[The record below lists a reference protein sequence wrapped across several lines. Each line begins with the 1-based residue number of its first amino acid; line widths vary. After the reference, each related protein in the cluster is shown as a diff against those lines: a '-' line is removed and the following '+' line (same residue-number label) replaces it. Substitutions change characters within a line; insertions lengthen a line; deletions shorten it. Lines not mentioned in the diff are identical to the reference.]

1 MARRKKSDEKVIHVI
16 FGPGGGR
23 AGTLGSEEAKAA
35 NERTSA
41 PTDPASA
48 EPVSDV
54 FTKSEI
60 TRLIGLSEARL
71 RSLDKAGVVTPSAR
85 RNGRRVYD
93 FADLIAL
100 RTAKAL
106 FDQRIRLREVTR
118 AIQALKSDLPKV
130 KRPLSELRIVSDG
143 RSIVVD
149 SAEGAFEPATG
160 QMMLDLSVKTLRED
174 IVRVLRPSAGR
185 ERARAAYELY
195 LEASNLDEDPSTLEQ
210 AIELYKRAL
219 ELDPWLAIAHTN
231 LGNIAFRRQ
240 LSEEAEVYYRKALEI
255 DGRQPEAKYNL
266 GYLMLERGEPEHSVT
281 YFRGAIE
288 ADPDFADAHFNLAM
302 AYEQMGKADEA
313 RPFWESYI
321 ALEPHGTWTDIARR
335 HL

>member
-1 MARRKKSDEKVIHVI
+1 MARRKKSDEKVIHVV

-23 AGTLGSEEAKAA
+23 AESDDDKLSQPNSEPGQDRKAA
-35 NERTSA
+35 SG
-41 PTDPASA
+41 

-60 TRLIGLSEARL
+60 TRLIGLSEAKL
-71 RSLDKAGVVTPSAR
+71 RSLDKAGIVTPSAR
-85 RNGRRVYD
+85 KNGRRVYD

-118 AIQALKSDLPKV
+118 AISALKADLPKI

-143 RSIVVD
+143 RSIVVE
-149 SAEGAFEPATG
+149 SAEGSFEPATG
-160 QMMLDLSVKTLRED
+160 QMMLDLSVKTLRDD

-195 LEASNLDEDPSTLEQ
+195 LEASNLDEDPATLDQ
-210 AIELYKRAL
+210 AVELYKRAL
-219 ELDPWLAIAHTN
+219 ELDPWLAIAYTN

-240 LSEEAEVYYRKALEI
+240 SNDEAETFYKRALEI
-255 DGRQPEAKYNL
+255 DPRQPEAKYNL
-266 GYLMLERGEPEHSVT
+266 GYLMLERGEPESSVE
-281 YFRGAIE
+281 YFRGAID

-302 AYEQMGKADEA
+302 AYEQMGNPGEA

-321 ALEPHGTWTDIARR
+321 ALEPYGTWTDIARR

>member
-1 MARRKKSDEKVIHVI
+1 MARRKKSDEKVIHVL

-23 AGTLGSEEAKAA
+23 TNADEARGEASSEDG
-35 NERTSA
+35 R
-41 PTDPASA
+41 PLDPKGN

-54 FTKSEI
+54 FTKGEI

-85 RNGRRVYD
+85 KNGRRVYD

-100 RTAKAL
+100 RTAKSL

-118 AIQALKSDLPKV
+118 AIQALKADLPKI

-143 RSIVVD
+143 RSIVVE
-149 SAEGAFEPATG
+149 STEGSFEPATR
-160 QMMLDLSVKTLRED
+160 QMMLDLSVRTLRDD

-195 LEASNLDEDPSTLEQ
+195 LEASSLDEDPTTLDQ
-210 AIELYKRAL
+210 AVQLYRRAL
-219 ELDPWLAIAHTN
+219 ELDPWLAIAYTN

-240 LSEEAEVYYRKALEI
+240 SNDEAEAFYKKALEI
-255 DGRQPEAKYNL
+255 DARQPEAKYNL
-266 GYLMLERGEPEHSVT
+266 GYLMLERGEPERSVEC
-281 YFRGAIE
+281 FRGAIE

-302 AYEQMGKADEA
+302 AYEQMGRADQA
-313 RPFWESYI
+313 RPYWESYI
-321 ALEPHGTWTDIARR
+321 ALEPYGTWTDIARR

>member
-1 MARRKKSDEKVIHVI
+1 MARRKKSDDKVIHVV

-23 AGTLGSEEAKAA
+23 AEAGGNEGAKPLERAA
-35 NERTSA
+35 SL
-41 PTDPASA
+41 TDVKGP

-54 FTKSEI
+54 FTKGEI

-71 RSLDKAGVVTPSAR
+71 RSLDKAGIVTPSAR
-85 RNGRRVYD
+85 KNGRRVYD

-106 FDQRIRLREVTR
+106 LDQRIRLREVTR
-118 AIQALKSDLPKV
+118 AIQALKSDLPKI

-143 RSIVVD
+143 RSIVVE
-149 SAEGAFEPATG
+149 SAEGAFEPSTG
-160 QMMLDLSVKTLRED
+160 QMMLDLNVKTLRDD

-195 LEASNLDEDPSTLEQ
+195 LEASALDENPSTLEQ
-210 AIELYKRAL
+210 AVELYKRAL
-219 ELDPWLAIAHTN
+219 ELDPWLAIAYTN

-240 LSEEAEVYYRKALEI
+240 LNEEAETYYRKALEI

-266 GYLMLERGEPEHSVT
+266 GYLMLERGEPERSVSF
-281 YFRGAIE
+281 FRGAID

-321 ALEPHGTWTDIARR
+321 ALEPDGTWTDIARR

>member
-1 MARRKKSDEKVIHVI
+1 MARRKKSDEKVIHVV

-23 AGTLGSEEAKAA
+23 AGADEAKASTHVDA
-35 NERTSA
+35 TPPR
-41 PTDPASA
+41 DDKGA

-60 TRLIGLSEARL
+60 TRLIGLSEAKL
-71 RSLDKAGVVTPSAR
+71 RSLDKAGIVTPSAR
-85 RNGRRVYD
+85 KNGRRVYD

-106 FDQRIRLREVTR
+106 FDQKIRLREVTR
-118 AIQALKSDLPKV
+118 AISALKADLPKI

-143 RSIVVD
+143 RSIVVE
-149 SAEGAFEPATG
+149 SAEGSFEPATG
-160 QMMLDLSVKTLRED
+160 QMMLDLSVRTLRDD

-195 LEASNLDEDPSTLEQ
+195 LEASQLDEDPATLDQ
-210 AIELYKRAL
+210 AVELYRRAL
-219 ELDPWLAIAHTN
+219 ELDPWLAIAYTN

-240 LSEEAEVYYRKALEI
+240 SNDEAETFYKKALEI
-255 DGRQPEAKYNL
+255 DARQPEAKYNL
-266 GYLMLERGEPEHSVT
+266 GYLMLERGEPERSVE

-302 AYEQMGKADEA
+302 AYEQMGNPGEA

-321 ALEPHGTWTDIARR
+321 ALEPYGTWTDIARR